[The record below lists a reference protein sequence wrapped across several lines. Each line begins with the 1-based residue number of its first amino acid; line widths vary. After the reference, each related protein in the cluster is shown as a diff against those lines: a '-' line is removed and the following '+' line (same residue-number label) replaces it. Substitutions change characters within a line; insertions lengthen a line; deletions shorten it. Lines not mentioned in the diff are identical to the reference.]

1 MRRNLILV
9 TSLIAAIALAAII
22 LPLDFVPQNNKIQ
35 AQAQTQ
41 ASKYLQITH
50 LVHLMI
56 WQR

>member
-1 MRRNLILV
+1 MRRNVILI

-22 LPLDFVPQNNKIQ
+22 LPLEFVPQNNKIQ
-35 AQAQTQ
+35 AQTQTQ
-41 ASKYLQITH
+41 ASAVSADNP